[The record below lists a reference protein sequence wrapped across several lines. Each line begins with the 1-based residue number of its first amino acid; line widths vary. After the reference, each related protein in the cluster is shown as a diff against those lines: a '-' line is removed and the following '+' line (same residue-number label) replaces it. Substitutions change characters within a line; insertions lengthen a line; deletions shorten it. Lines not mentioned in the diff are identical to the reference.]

1 MFLLYGE
8 NDIFSDK
15 QNPRVVRGF
24 CVFRYRDSCHTVRIK
39 SVISGRLLI
48 TNLITTA
55 AVHNNTLN
63 ITTSMTSFAI
73 FSRSINLS
81 SGVMTGKISRC
92 GVTGISASVM
102 SVLLLLAKGI
112 ACLIL
117 CKKYFQNIKNLLNN
131 CITKS
136 WDYPHSHGEESTTP
150 TSTSP
155 FSGLPPLTWGR
166 VLEALAIQI
175 NNGITPTRVGKSHN
189 RWYSFCNRLGGL
201 PPLAWRRNAVI
212 RLDILSGLPPL
223 AWGRANQPEKGMPE
237 GRITPTRVGKR
248 VKKAYRYCIFLIF
261 CIMFYLVCEV
271 ISLPRRLYPEY
282 RQRS

>member
-24 CVFRYRDSCHTVRIK
+24 CVFCYRNSCHTVRIK

-55 AVHNNTLN
+55 AVHKNTLN

-81 SGVMTGKISRC
+81 SGVMTGKASRC

-136 WDYPHSHGEESTTP
+136 WEVPPLAWGRDAVIRLDILSGGLPPTHVGKREFLRAARFQREDYPHSRGEKVYSLKRNIAQR
-150 TSTSP
+150 
-155 FSGLPPLTWGR
+155 GLPPLAWGKVACAEN
-166 VLEALAIQI
+166 VLFQS
-175 NNGITPTRVGKSHN
+175 GITPTRVGKSHVAL
-189 RWYSFCNRLGGL
+189 RSAYLFRDYPHSRGEE
-201 PPLAWRRNAVI
+201 
-212 RLDILSGLPPL
+212 S
-223 AWGRANQPEKGMPE
+223 
-237 GRITPTRVGKR
+237 
-248 VKKAYRYCIFLIF
+248 KK
-261 CIMFYLVCEV
+261 
-271 ISLPRRLYPEY
+271 SL
-282 RQRS
+282 